1 MTRAGE
7 QSRARQAGVTR
18 AGRTRRAALSVLVV
32 LAAVILPS
40 AITSSVAAETPPPV
54 TIAITSLT
62 PLAPLA
68 TDTLTLTG
76 TVANT
81 SGETVLGV
89 TVRLRVGGEPLA
101 DRKTLVDISNGT
113 SSPNGSGVGGTRT
126 PPIADLRP
134 GQTAPFILTVPMATL
149 ALGSAGVYLLAVE
162 AQSDP
167 GDGNLTRVGLGRTFL
182 PWLPSPAETPV
193 TGLVT
198 LWPLTDT
205 PAVDS
210 DGVLLNDQIPR
221 DVSPGGRLR
230 VLVDAGSPHGSALTW
245 LVDPALLETVDAM
258 TSGYRVHEGNQLVAG
273 TASDQAATWL
283 DAVRRVTAQSAVLAL
298 PYACPDDVALVRGS
312 MVREVVRA
320 ITSAAPRSSA
330 TLRHPVVS
338 TLAWPDNGFVDE
350 PTLRAISDAAP
361 LAVLVSG
368 SQLRSESDFT
378 PTGLTTLPSSVGSG
392 TAVISDPALS
402 SIAAGTH
409 ESAADILQARQR
421 LISDLALIGLE
432 LPATQRTVVI
442 APPLQWSSNS
452 AFLTEMLTAI
462 TTVPWVRPTSL
473 PALLGAEPS
482 SVPRT
487 LKPYPSSATKA
498 ELNSD
503 YVSRIAAAQT
513 STTLVSDVIAGSAV
527 TTAAINESLARSASS
542 AFRADR
548 ALGLAL
554 IASARAD
561 VSRMLSGVR
570 IVSKGSVTLPGDTGF
585 IPISIANTLDSPVTV
600 SLSIQATPS
609 VRLST
614 SAIEPVTVPA
624 QSTTLVEVPARV
636 TGSDPVSLTV
646 RLTAPGGAAF
656 GAPAQMQVGSSAYS
670 RAAAWVVGAA
680 FAVLVILLLINAGR
694 RVRGSTHRGRP
705 APPVDGT
712 MDE

>member
-7 QSRARQAGVTR
+7 RSRARQARVT
-18 AGRTRRAALSVLVV
+18 LSLLLVV
-32 LAAVILPS
+32 AAVILPS
-40 AITSSVAAETPPPV
+40 AVTASVAAEIPRPL
-54 TIAITSLT
+54 TIEITSLT
-62 PLAPLA
+62 PLAPSA
-68 TDTLTLTG
+68 KDSLTLTG

-81 SGETVLGV
+81 SGETVPAV

-101 DRKTLVDISNGT
+101 DRKALVDISNGT
-113 SSPNGSGVGGTRT
+113 SSPNGSGVDGTRT
-126 PPIADLRP
+126 PTIADLRP
-134 GQTAPFILTVPMATL
+134 GQTAPFILTVPMENL

-182 PWLPSPAETPV
+182 PWFPVPAETPI

-210 DGVLLNDQIPR
+210 DGVLLDDQIPR

-230 VLVDAGSPHGSALTW
+230 VLLDAGGPHASALTW

-258 TSGYRVHEGNQLVAG
+258 SSGYRVHSGNQLVAG
-273 TASDQAATWL
+273 TASEQAATWL
-283 DAVRRVTAQSAVLAL
+283 DEVRRVTGQSAVLAL

-312 MVREVVRA
+312 LTREVVRA
-320 ITSAAPRSSA
+320 ITSAAPTVSA

-338 TLAWPDNGFVDE
+338 TLAWPDNGYVDE
-350 PTLRAISDAAP
+350 STLRAISDAAP
-361 LAVLVSG
+361 RAVLVSG
-368 SQLRSESDFT
+368 GQLRSESDFT
-378 PTGLTTLPSSVGSG
+378 PTGLTTLPSSLGSG
-392 TAVISDPALS
+392 TAVISDPTLS
-402 SIAAGTH
+402 SIASGAH
-409 ESAADILQARQR
+409 DSAADILQARQR

-432 LPATQRTVVI
+432 LPANQRTVVI
-442 APPLQWSSNS
+442 APPLQWASNS

-473 PALLGAEPS
+473 PSLLGAEPS
-482 SVPRT
+482 SVPRV
-487 LKPYPSSATKA
+487 LKPYPTSATKA
-498 ELNSD
+498 ELSSD
-503 YVSRIAAAQT
+503 YVSRIAAART

-542 AFRADR
+542 AFRSDR
-548 ALGLAL
+548 PLGLAL
-554 IASARAD
+554 IASARAQ
-561 VSRMLSGVR
+561 VSHMLSGVR
-570 IVSKGSVTLPGDTGF
+570 IVSKGSVTLPGDTGI

-614 SAIEPVTVPA
+614 SAIAPVTVPA

-646 RLTAPGGAAF
+646 RLTAPDGAAF

-680 FAVLVILLLINAGR
+680 FAVLVVLLLINAGR
-694 RVRGSTHRGRP
+694 RVRGTSHRT
-705 APPVDGT
+705 APDAQVDGT